1 MAKAIT
7 HKLKAM
13 TFSLYITQYLGV
25 AFFFAASLTILRQQG
40 ISLDKLAL
48 INVAAFPMAFKVLY
62 APLIDR
68 RRLGVSGQYRSWLL
82 VAQGSMALMLAAI
95 GCLDIQQSL
104 NNVLIL
110 LALYCLAMAVQDVA
124 IDGLACKMFAA
135 NQRQV
140 ASSLQFSGNL
150 IGNVLGGGV
159 ILMFYDQLGWQ
170 YSLWIMAALTL
181 LSWLQLLVFN
191 EPDSVAATQAV
202 KTRALL
208 RECVAFFRAN
218 KRWICLLCVYPLAS
232 NGAFAIVSPALVD
245 AGWSLADI
253 GFVTRVYGPL
263 VGVFAALLTALLI
276 KRWGRTR
283 TLTRLTYLMLAALV
297 SMLPMVYGNTSN
309 VSVYVAITLY
319 FCAFPALLATF
330 GTLMMD
336 HASGSDHKAT
346 YFTLQFSVLS
356 FMGFVYAGICMALAQ
371 YWGYATVVMI
381 SMAAIPLCVS
391 LIHKQPSASE

>member
-25 AFFFAASLTILRQQG
+25 AFFFAASFTILRQQG

-48 INVAAFPMAFKVLY
+48 INVAAFPMALKVLY

-191 EPDSVAATQAV
+191 EPGSVAATQAV

-391 LIHKQPSASE
+391 LIHKQPNVSE

>member
-1 MAKAIT
+1 MQAMT

-13 TFSLYITQYLGV
+13 TFSLYITQYLGI
-25 AFFFAASLTILRQQG
+25 AFFFAASFTILRQQG

-48 INVAAFPMAFKVLY
+48 INVAALPIALKVLY

-68 RRLGVSGQYRSWLL
+68 RRLWLTGQYRSWLL
-82 VAQGSMALMLAAI
+82 VSQGLMALILLAI
-95 GCLDIQQSL
+95 GFLDVQQTL
-104 NNVLIL
+104 NSVLML

-181 LSWLQLLVFN
+181 TSWLQLLVFT
-191 EPDSVAATQAV
+191 EPDSGVPNQGV

-218 KRWICLLCVYPLAS
+218 KLWICLLCLYPLAA
-232 NGAFAIVSPALVD
+232 NGAFAILSPALVD

-253 GFVTRVYGPL
+253 GFATRVYGSM
-263 VGVFAALLTALLI
+263 VGVLSALLAALLI
-276 KRWGRTR
+276 RHWGRKR
-283 TLTRLTYLMLAALV
+283 TLIRLTYMLLLALL
-297 SMLPMVYGNTSN
+297 SMLPLAYGDTSTMWVYIAVT
-309 VSVYVAITLY
+309 AY
-319 FCAFPALLATF
+319 FAVFPALLATF

-336 HASGSDHKAT
+336 YASGSDHKAT

-356 FMGFVYAGICMALAQ
+356 LMGFVYAGICMALAQ

-381 SMAAIPLCVS
+381 SILCIPLCLY
-391 LIHKQPSASE
+391 LIRKQSSSNG